1 MRRRAGQ
8 ALGDS
13 MGKRPSAF
21 TLLELVLV
29 LAIIT
34 VLAAI
39 AVPRYTAAQQN
50 FRADAAARRIVADLG
65 LARSRARSQSNSQ
78 TVVFNLAT
86 SQYQMPGAPD
96 LKNPANTYTVL
107 LGGAPYQA
115 RLVSVDFGGSSQVTF
130 DGYGVPDR
138 GGTLVIS
145 AGGVQRTIVLEAT
158 SGKANVQ

>member
-1 MRRRAGQ
+1 MRQR
-8 ALGDS
+8 
-13 MGKRPSAF
+13 AF

-50 FRADAAARRIVADLG
+50 FRAAAAARRLVADLG
-65 LARSRARSQSNSQ
+65 LARSRARAQSNSQ
-78 TVVFNLAT
+78 TVVFNLAS
-86 SQYQMPGAPD
+86 SQYQMPGVPD
-96 LKNPANTYTVL
+96 LRNPANTYTVL

-115 RLVSVDFGGSSQVTF
+115 RLVSVTFGGTSQVTF
-130 DGYGVPDR
+130 DGYGMPNC
-138 GGTLVIS
+138 GGTVVLS
-145 AGGVQRTIVLEAT
+145 AGGVQRTVVLDAN